1 MALYTFFISIFVFI
15 ALNVPLFVT
24 LSLSSI
30 LYMLVSGQSFLIQS
44 MAPRIFAGMNSFP
57 LLAIPLF
64 IVTGDFLSSGK
75 ISDTLLD
82 LANSLVGSIK
92 GSLAI
97 VTIVSCMFFGA
108 VSGSAVAT
116 ASAIGSVVAPE
127 VDKMGYDKKFI
138 AAIIAAAGPL
148 GILIPPSIPMV
159 LFGAVTGT
167 SIAALLL
174 AGIGPGVLFG
184 LILIIYSY
192 IYARRKNYVS
202 QINFSFANVIDKL
215 KKAFWALLSPVIILG
230 GIYSG
235 IFTPTEAAAIAAI
248 YSLFV
253 GMCVYRSI
261 KLKDLHKL
269 LLKSSITNATIMIIT
284 ASIILFNW
292 VLARERIP
300 QLLTNT
306 VINYIHS
313 PLAFL
318 FFAIIVIL
326 IAGMFIDIPAAI
338 ILLAPL
344 FMPMVRN
351 FGINPVY
358 FGGLIVAGLAIGLI
372 TPPVALTLYVSSM
385 VTGVSVNKLIKE
397 IIPIVIIMIIG
408 VVILIFVPDII
419 MFIPKALLGI

>member
-1 MALYTFFISIFVFI
+1 
-15 ALNVPLFVT
+15 
-24 LSLSSI
+24 
-30 LYMLVSGQSFLIQS
+30 MLVSGQSFLIQS